1 MKNGG
6 IPVKLRKRTNESGT
20 ISSALTAA
28 SNPSSNTASS
38 FGGGVHFTVKKKTTM
53 NVETEISFDPNAN
66 ARGSFPS
73 SSSSA
78 ISSTL
83 PFTSSSHSQS
93 RTNSN
98 NASASANNTDALEAL
113 LNPNDMVRYI
123 EELAKTVKR

>member
-6 IPVKLRKRTNESGT
+6 IPVKLRKKTNESGT

-73 SSSSA
+73 SSSA

-98 NASASANNTDALEAL
+98 NVSASANNTDALEAL